1 MKRHII
7 TLLLA
12 LFCCIGQA
20 DNRSIGTWFVAMP
33 DSLLPLLSVNDRK
46 DLLDLHNAG
55 RQSGISGHWGENVS
69 IESIGDDQLT
79 LKLTPSSSL
88 QIATLRTAD
97 TIRVI
102 AVIHTVKLPAADSR
116 ICFYDTNWNR
126 LTNPVFSTPQVRDF
140 ITGNKKV
147 QSSIAHLIGEIFPCR
162 YEIRNGYLYAT
173 QSLQDFLPRETY
185 SEIKESLK
193 SEIPYKWNGKSFK
206 K

>member
-12 LFCCIGQA
+12 LFCGIGQA
-20 DNRSIGTWFVAMP
+20 DNRNIGTWFVAMP

-46 DLLDLHNAG
+46 DLLDLHDAG
-55 RQSGISGHWGENVS
+55 RQSGISAHWGDNVA
-69 IESIGDDQLT
+69 IESIDNDQLT
-79 LKLTPSSSL
+79 LKLNPSSVL

-126 LTNPVFSTPQVRDF
+126 LTNPMFSTPQVRDF

-147 QSSIAHLIGEIFPCR
+147 QSSIVRLIGEIFPCR
-162 YEIRNGYLYAT
+162 HEIRNGYLYAY
-173 QSLQDFLPRETY
+173 QELQDFLPRETY

-193 SEIPYKWNGKSFK
+193 SEISYKWNGKSFK